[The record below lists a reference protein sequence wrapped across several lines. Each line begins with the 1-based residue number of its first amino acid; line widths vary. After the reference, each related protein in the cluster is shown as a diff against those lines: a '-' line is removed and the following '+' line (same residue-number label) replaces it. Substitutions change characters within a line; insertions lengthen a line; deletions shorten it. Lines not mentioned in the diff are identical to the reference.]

1 MSILPQHNHYL
12 TRSPTHNPWHRKR
25 IICSATTT
33 TTTAKP
39 KSSPNQ
45 LSFEPQFVA
54 PPNLVASTSTPPVL
68 NDPSLQ
74 STWSHRNWVA
84 TGCATVLVS
93 LGKAIV
99 GAGHSHIWL
108 EPMLA
113 GYIGYVFADLG
124 SGVYHWGIDNYGD
137 GSTPFFGNQIEA
149 FQGHHKWPWII
160 TRRQFANNLHALARA
175 VAFFVLPVD
184 LVCNDPI
191 VNAFVGV
198 CSGCIMFSQQFHAWA
213 HGTKSKLPPI
223 VVAMQDAGL
232 LVSRSQHGAHHRQP
246 YNNNYCIVSG
256 FWNEFL
262 DENKVFE
269 ALEMALYFKVGVRP
283 RSWSEPTTDWT
294 EETETAS
301 QVAVK

>member
-1 MSILPQHNHYL
+1 MSILPQHSHYL
-12 TRSPTHNPWHRKR
+12 TRSPTHNPRRRKH
-25 IICSATTT
+25 IICSATTTTT

-39 KSSPNQ
+39 KSSPDQ

-54 PPNLVASTSTPPVL
+54 PPNLVASTSTPPLL

-149 FQGHHKWPWII
+149 FQ
-160 TRRQFANNLHALARA
+160 
-175 VAFFVLPVD
+175 D

-191 VNAFVGV
+191 VNSFVGV

-294 EETETAS
+294 EETETGS